1 MEEEEN
7 SENDMP
13 NQKVDK
19 LDTMFNDIFNLD
31 K

>member
-1 MEEEEN
+1 MEEEDN

-13 NQKVDK
+13 IQKFDK
-19 LDTMFNDIFNLD
+19 QDAMLNDIFNLD